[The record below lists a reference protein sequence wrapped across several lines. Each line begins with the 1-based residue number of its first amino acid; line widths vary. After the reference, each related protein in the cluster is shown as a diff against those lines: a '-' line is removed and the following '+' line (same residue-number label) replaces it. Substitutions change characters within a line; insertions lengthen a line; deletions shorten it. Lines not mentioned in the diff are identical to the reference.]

1 MSQFPD
7 HNRSTFRTT
16 KAMRRAGR
24 LKHLLER
31 AITEHASTSSFVS
44 TIESEI
50 RRGIIENGRL
60 YASHGKNSTEDLPPW
75 QWLLM
80 SQEYFLPVDEYEM
93 NRIDMNHYKYTL
105 AQHDKLFL
113 APLPPTIQ
121 KILDVGTGTGMPKSL
136 SDNCIYRLSRHFC
149 HRCG

>member
-1 MSQFPD
+1 
-7 HNRSTFRTT
+7 
-16 KAMRRAGR
+16 
-24 LKHLLER
+24 
-31 AITEHASTSSFVS
+31 
-44 TIESEI
+44 
-50 RRGIIENGRL
+50 
-60 YASHGKNSTEDLPPW
+60 
-75 QWLLM
+75 M

-149 HRCG
+149 H